1 LGALITR
8 LGMMSTPIEQLGEM
22 IQGRFPQIRCV
33 LDPPD
38 HPQASWWLDLNTVDH
53 EVTVEWRPSF
63 GFGVSARP
71 DAVFGERSD
80 ELYDSLE
87 STFARVQDL
96 ILNRT
101 HTPAP

>member
-1 LGALITR
+1 
-8 LGMMSTPIEQLGEM
+8 MKTPIEQLGEM
-22 IQGRFPQIRCV
+22 IQGRFPQARPV
-33 LDPPD
+33 LDKPTDPR
-38 HPQASWWLDLNTVDH
+38 ASWWLDIYTVDH
-53 EVTVEWRPSF
+53 EVTVEWRPAR

-80 ELYDSLE
+80 ETYDSLE

-96 ILNRT
+96 ILSRT